1 MWKVEIKIFLKS
13 VKAEI
18 TFLHNKE
25 QEGKHIDIYSKHC
38 LNFKEKNNITCTS
51 LTPKVGTKTQNLN
64 PQAEE
69 RKKKVIGSEEMRSA
83 FTK

>member
-1 MWKVEIKIFLKS
+1 MESRNKKFLKS
-13 VKAEI
+13 EKAEI
-18 TFLHNKE
+18 TFLHNKNRRE
-25 QEGKHIDIYSKHC
+25 NILIYIPSTARTSR
-38 LNFKEKNNITCTS
+38 EKKNITCTS
-51 LTPKVGTKTQNLN
+51 LTPKVGTKTQSLN